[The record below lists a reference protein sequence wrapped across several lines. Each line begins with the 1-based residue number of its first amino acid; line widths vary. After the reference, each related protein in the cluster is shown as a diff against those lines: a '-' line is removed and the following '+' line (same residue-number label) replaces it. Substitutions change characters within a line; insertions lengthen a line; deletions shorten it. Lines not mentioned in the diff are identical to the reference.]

1 MPVKLLNYFNY
12 QMFLSIEP
20 VDIIQFDLL
29 DIWRKN
35 ERRHPIVFVIA
46 KDLLKPPVNTVISE
60 SAFNTD
66 KQTLS

>member
-12 QMFLSIEP
+12 QMFFSIEP

-46 KDLLKPPVNTVISE
+46 KDLLKPLVNTVISE